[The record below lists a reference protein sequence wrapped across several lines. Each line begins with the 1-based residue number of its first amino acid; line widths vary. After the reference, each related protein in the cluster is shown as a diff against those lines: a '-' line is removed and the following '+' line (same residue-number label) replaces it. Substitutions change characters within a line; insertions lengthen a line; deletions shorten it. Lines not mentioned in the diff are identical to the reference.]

1 MRPVGTIKVIF
12 AVLGGVALF
21 LLVMAQIES
30 PEEHQVIRVM
40 DVAVGLMLCVA
51 FVPRWGE
58 TATPWIRMKAV
69 MVAMLVWLGISG
81 SLLALHEFQIF
92 ARTTLAFRAHAR
104 HWMSETYGALN
115 SFRKRLRRV
124 SSPKKRV

>member
-21 LLVMAQIES
+21 LLVMARIES

-81 SLLALHEFQIF
+81 SL
-92 ARTTLAFRAHAR
+92 
-104 HWMSETYGALN
+104 
-115 SFRKRLRRV
+115 
-124 SSPKKRV
+124 